1 MFGSFFSG
9 LLDII
14 EEIMDL
20 KKKIRNIPDF
30 PEKGV
35 IFRDISPLLADKKAF
50 ALAVAELTMKVKSL
64 RIDKV
69 VGIDAR
75 GFILAG
81 ILAEKL
87 GAGMVML
94 RKKGKLPF
102 KTESVDYDLE
112 YSKAALEIQ
121 KDAIKKGER
130 VLLVD
135 DVLATGGT
143 MQAATKL
150 VKGLGGK
157 IVAILFLIILNYLPG
172 REKLKDFRLFSLIDY
187 QK

>member
-1 MFGSFFSG
+1 
-9 LLDII
+9 
-14 EEIMDL
+14 MDL

-35 IFRDISPLLADKKAF
+35 VFRDISPLLENRKAF
-50 ALAVAELTMKVKSL
+50 AFMIKQLVAKTENLK
-64 RIDKV
+64 IDKV

-87 GAGMVML
+87 GAGMVMV

-102 KTESVDYDLE
+102 ETESIEYDLE
-112 YSKAALEIQ
+112 YGKATLEIQ
-121 KDAIKKGER
+121 KDALKKRER

-143 MQAATKL
+143 MLAATKL
-150 VKGLGGK
+150 VKELEGK
-157 IVAILFLIILNYLPG
+157 VVAILFLIVLDYLPG
-172 REKLKDFRLFSLIDY
+172 REKLKDFRLFSLINY